1 MAVIDQESFSNI
13 SWHSDRNV
21 GPASNP
27 GGAADDGGEGSGSNG
42 EHRGETS
49 PDAQL
54 DDPAGLGSET
64 LDCIVGSPIKENDG
78 TKDAFVSY
86 LITTR
91 VR

>member
-1 MAVIDQESFSNI
+1 MAVIDQENFSNI

-21 GPASNP
+21 GPASHP
-27 GGAADDGGEGSGSNG
+27 GGADDGGEGSGSNG
-42 EHRGETS
+42 ERRAEMG
-49 PDAQL
+49 PDDQL

-86 LITTR
+86 QITTR